1 MTTEHKLH
9 LHPSEQSVSIKEG
22 QNILE
27 CLREQGVFVK
37 SSCGGH
43 ATCGDCVVKI
53 MLGQDNL
60 NPPSFDE
67 LKLLGNVFHI
77 TKERLA
83 CQTCVTGDVK
93 LDMTAHDPKAV
104 SEKLRSKSGPMKKNV
119 QVRKK
124 DQIPQKEGPSTD
136 GPPKGRDGG
145 YRKHR
150 GFKKVKY

>member
-1 MTTEHKLH
+1 MSNEFKLH
-9 LHPSEQSVSIKEG
+9 LHPSEQTVSIKEG

-53 MLGQDNL
+53 MLGQDHL
-60 NPPSFDE
+60 NAPSFEE

-93 LDMTAHDPKAV
+93 LDMTAHDPKLVA
-104 SEKLRSKSGPMKKNV
+104 EKLKSKSGPNKKI

-124 DQIPQKEGPSTD
+124 DQIPQKDFDKND
-136 GPPKGRDGG
+136 GPPKGKDGG

-150 GFKKVKY
+150 GFKKLKY